1 MAEFQKES
9 LSLEET
15 NRVRISL
22 GLKPLD
28 DDIAGDSAN
37 ASQKQQDEQSVKNF
51 QAQRDA
57 EAQQRTEE
65 ETRQRIARAQNR
77 RALARKLQGDTLGQR
92 GKQEEDA
99 RQWVK
104 AASARAKEN
113 QANRLQKEKQQ
124 TSRPNEEYSSEHLQG
139 LRVAHDLD
147 DLSGNERI
155 LTLRDADVLSD
166 AEDELIDA
174 SLDRMERDREN
185 QQRAQKPKAYT
196 GLDED
201 ESGTVLSK
209 YDQITDAAPSSTTG
223 FRLGDLSSADAM
235 AQRAN
240 DRDAARAA
248 QDARKAQMVSLDYV
262 KNAPVSDYETADLT
276 FKKSK
281 KKKKRAT
288 PRVKIEL
295 NEDQDLDSVAA
306 TDTKPHV
313 LPTSVPLAE
322 NLVDDEELAA
332 SLARAR
338 RREGKRSI
346 QSITPEMVAKNL
358 AAQQAAEKNQQIGLD
373 TQASQE
379 GITFDETTEFIRQIA
394 QRPQDSQSQHSAS
407 LYAIESPTTQEAS
420 IPSPTH
426 DASISRSIPEE
437 AMPPASDASN
447 QPLKQS
453 SSHTSE
459 DQFHPDDL
467 HTDTFP
473 TETEWADIMA
483 GAETNAENLDLI
495 QDDQEPASVAGSG
508 IAGALQ
514 LLRSQGILEQSS
526 AEQREREKKQL
537 RYDAWMRAQK
547 KAERQGTDADSRER
561 MNRSREKREA
571 EEAMDRFKDYTPD
584 VKLEYHDEFG
594 RNLTQKEAWKRL
606 SHVFHGNAP
615 GHKAQEKRLR
625 RIAEEQRR
633 ERMLAGD
640 TSTLSEAFQARSQRT
655 GQAHMILSVGNHDH
669 APQDIDLLGKERE
682 AQLAKTQAKPEPKR
696 KASEVPSKKVK
707 KQHATAT
714 PPDSRAP
721 PRGPPPGLMASP
733 GPKPVIQEAES
744 SQPANPNPP
753 IETPTSSQ
761 PAMKPAFA
769 PISTGKPATS
779 NWSTEPNASASS
791 SEAPRERIRIA
802 LGKRKAL

>member
-9 LSLEET
+9 LTLEET

-28 DDIAGDSAN
+28 DDSAGDSSN
-37 ASQKQQDEQSVKNF
+37 LSQQQQDEQSVKNF
-51 QAQRDA
+51 QTQRDA

-65 ETRQRIARAQNR
+65 ETRQRIAKAQNR

-92 GKQEEDA
+92 GTQEEDA

-104 AASARAKEN
+104 AASARAREN
-113 QANRLQKEKQQ
+113 QANRLQEEKQQ
-124 TSRPNEEYSSEHLQG
+124 TSRPNDEYSSEHLQG

-196 GLDED
+196 GLED
-201 ESGTVLSK
+201 EEPGTVLSK

-248 QDARKAQMVSLDYV
+248 QDARKAQMISLDYV
-262 KNAPVSDYETADLT
+262 KNAPVSDYETPDLN

-295 NEDQDLDSVAA
+295 NEDLDVDSVAA
-306 TDTKPHV
+306 TDTKPPV
-313 LPTSVPLAE
+313 LPSAVPLAE

-338 RREGKRSI
+338 RREVKRSI

-358 AAQQAAEKNQQIGLD
+358 AAQQAAEKKQQTVTD
-373 TQASQE
+373 AQSSEE

-394 QRPQDSQSQHSAS
+394 QRPQESHSQHPARA
-407 LYAIESPTTQEAS
+407 YADESQTTQDAPT
-420 IPSPTH
+420 PSPTH
-426 DASISRSIPEE
+426 DASIAPSISEE
-437 AMPPASDASN
+437 AMPSASDASN
-447 QPLKQS
+447 QPLKQTS
-453 SSHTSE
+453 RHASE
-459 DQFHPDDL
+459 DQLQTNGL
-467 HTDTFP
+467 HTDTP
-473 TETEWADIMA
+473 TESEWEEIMA
-483 GAETNAENLDLI
+483 DAETHADDLDAN
-495 QDDQEPASVAGSG
+495 QDEQEPASVAGSG

-547 KAERQGTDADSRER
+547 KAERQGTDTDTRER

-571 EEAMDRFKDYTPD
+571 EEALDRFKDYTPD

-594 RNLTQKEAWKRL
+594 RTLTQKEAWKRL

-655 GQAHMILSVGNHDH
+655 GQAHMVLSVGNHDH

-682 AQLAKTQAKPEPKR
+682 AQLAKTQAKPESKR
-696 KASEVPSKKVK
+696 KASEVSSKKVK
-707 KQHATAT
+707 KQDPSAT
-714 PPDSRAP
+714 PPDFRAP
-721 PRGPPPGLMASP
+721 PRGPPPGLIASP
-733 GPKPVIQEAES
+733 GPKPVVEEAES
-744 SQPANPNPP
+744 SGPAKSPV
-753 IETPTSSQ
+753 ETQTSSK

-769 PISTGKPATS
+769 PISSGRPATS
-779 NWSTEPNASASS
+779 NQITEPNSTAST